1 MYSSFDVRPVL
12 SRLFYPRRDR
22 LGTSA
27 NGAEWTIPVAE
38 GISLGARW
46 FDAGPSS
53 AALLF
58 FHGNGEIA
66 DDYAD
71 LGPLF
76 VQRGLSLLVADYRG
90 YGWSGGT
97 PTVAAMMAD
106 SHAVFEHLSHWLE
119 RRERTGPVLVMG
131 RSLGSAPA
139 VELAGALGF
148 PRVAGLVVESGFA
161 RAKPLLRTLG
171 VGEGDI
177 KRLAGEGMD
186 NVHTIRRYAGPT
198 LVIHGALDHLIP
210 VGDGQALYEASPA
223 ESKQMLVVPRADH
236 NSLFQYGLENYLE
249 AVARLA
255 RDCLPS
261 VEV

>member
-1 MYSSFDVRPVL
+1 MYSSFDVQPVL
-12 SRLFYPRRDR
+12 SRLFYPRRER

-27 NGAEWTIPVAE
+27 SGEEWTIPVAE
-38 GISLGARW
+38 EVDVGARW

-66 DDYAD
+66 DDYVD

-76 VQRGLSLLVADYRG
+76 VQRGLSLLVVDYRG
-90 YGWSGGT
+90 YGRSGGS

-106 SHAVFEHLSHWLE
+106 SHAVFEHLGRWLE
-119 RRERTGPVLVMG
+119 RRDRTGPALVMG

-139 VELAGALGF
+139 IELAASLGH

-177 KRLAGEGMD
+177 KRIVAESLD
-186 NVHTIRRYAGPT
+186 NVETIRRYSGPT
-198 LVIHGALDHLIP
+198 LVIHGALDRLIP

-223 ESKQMLVVPRADH
+223 EAKQMLVVPRADH

-255 RDCLPS
+255 RDLQPLR
-261 VEV
+261 